1 MDCAL
6 AKELYDAGFPKS
18 PTFKCC
24 TDTPHIVCS
33 ETDGIA
39 RDSCHMKVDNS
50 PTLSELIEAC
60 GEDFGA
66 LEVMRYTN
74 QSPIWV
80 AGAFINRD
88 GEIEGG
94 QQGTTPEEAVARLW
108 LALKK

>member
-60 GEDFGA
+60 GTGLTI
-66 LEVMRYTN
+66 LENWGDSWTAYEER
-74 QSPIWV
+74 QDLIGKRAS
-80 AGAFINRD
+80 
-88 GEIEGG
+88 
-94 QQGTTPEEAVARLW
+94 GTTPEEAVARLW